1 MFRNAIW
8 INGIKSQ
15 NLNKMDNN
23 NFKKSQDFAN
33 VDKNL
38 NDNEANNEQQQA
50 VENSEIRIKD
60 VRNPE
65 LTQENFVKDA
75 ENAVPP
81 EAWENQKKAY
91 DDAWQ
96 NNKNQQLGEEM

>member
-1 MFRNAIW
+1 
-8 INGIKSQ
+8 
-15 NLNKMDNN
+15 MDNN

-38 NDNEANNEQQQA
+38 NDNAANDEQNA
-50 VENSEIRIKD
+50 IENSEVKIKD

-65 LTQENFVKDA
+65 VTQENFVKDA

-81 EAWENQKKAY
+81 EAWQNQKKAY
-91 DDAWQ
+91 NDAWE

>member
-1 MFRNAIW
+1 
-8 INGIKSQ
+8 
-15 NLNKMDNN
+15 MDNN

-38 NDNEANNEQQQA
+38 NDNPANSGEQQA
-50 VENSEIRIKD
+50 VENSEVRIKD

-65 LTQENFVKDA
+65 LTQESFVKDA

-81 EAWENQKKAY
+81 EAWNNQKKAY
-91 DDAWQ
+91 NDAWE
-96 NNKNQQLGEEM
+96 NNKNQQLGEEL